1 MCKRERER
9 AGEIEINIKC
19 ILLYIGEKCHPK
31 GSSAAAR
38 STTPTPKG
46 RILLCLKTMV
56 KKIRKKATEALI
68 ENSVLFQH
76 STYICN
82 ICASYAQENF
92 CKKKKITIREYL
104 NDFLEAIDSGMFSEE
119 NLDKIA
125 GSIGRFFWQ
134 DRLQKMPHPV
144 VMITKTQA
152 LSNNSVLMVRC
163 SIET

>member
-1 MCKRERER
+1 MRERESVCKRERER

-19 ILLYIGEKCHPK
+19 ILLYNRREMSPK
-31 GSSAAAR
+31 RKQCSCKEHDTS
-38 STTPTPKG
+38 KG

-82 ICASYAQENF
+82 TCASYAQENF

-104 NDFLEAIDSGMFSEE
+104 NDFLEAIDSGMYSEE
-119 NLDKIA
+119 NLGKIA
-125 GSIGRFFWQ
+125 GSIGRCFFFFWQ
-134 DRLQKMPHPV
+134 EDCR
-144 VMITKTQA
+144 
-152 LSNNSVLMVRC
+152 RC
-163 SIET
+163 HILL